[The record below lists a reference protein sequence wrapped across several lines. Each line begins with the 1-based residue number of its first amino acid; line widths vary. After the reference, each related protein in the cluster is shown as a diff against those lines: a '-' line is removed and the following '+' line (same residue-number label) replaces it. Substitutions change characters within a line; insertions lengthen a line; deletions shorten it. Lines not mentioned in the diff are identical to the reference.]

1 MRKLDRDFTLLKT
14 EYEVDDRETRIRGY
28 REASDPTNG
37 KKPDRAA
44 SQPSRQALVLV
55 PSLDL
60 TKVKGY
66 E

>member
-28 REASDPTNG
+28 REASDPTNA

-44 SQPSRQALVLV
+44 S
-55 PSLDL
+55 
-60 TKVKGY
+60 
-66 E
+66 